1 MSKVNQF
8 TPNDHKIVT
17 SAVSLAEQTTDGEI
31 VTIVTGESDHYGDVA
46 WAISGLV
53 ALTALLVISLF
64 PEIYLNIID
73 WLTGGWSG
81 ICALPYWALFV
92 FTALKFLGTRLI
104 LIWKPLLFLLIP
116 PPIKKARVRRRAIS
130 LFRVS
135 TDHRTVGRTGILL
148 YLSMR
153 EHRAEIV
160 ADNAIVEK
168 VKPAIWGD
176 AMISLI
182 DLVRADKPGEGM
194 AEAVRQ
200 MGIVLSEHF
209 PKTDQNPNELPDKL
223 IEL

>member
-1 MSKVNQF
+1 MSKANQF
-8 TPNDHKIVT
+8 TPADHKIVT
-17 SAVSLAEQTTDGEI
+17 SAVSKAEKTTDGEI

-64 PEIYLNIID
+64 PEIYLGIID
-73 WLTGGWSG
+73 WLAGGWSG
-81 ICALPYWALFV
+81 ISALPYWALFA
-92 FTALKFLGTRLI
+92 FTALKFFGTRLI
-104 LIWKPLLFLLIP
+104 LIWKPLLFILIP
-116 PPIKKARVRRRAIS
+116 PPIKKARVRKRAIS

-160 ADNAIVEK
+160 ADDAVAAKVE
-168 VKPAIWGD
+168 PSIWGD
-176 AMISLI
+176 AMVAMI
-182 DLVRADKPGEGM
+182 DLVRSGTPGEGM

-209 PKTDQNPNELPDKL
+209 PKTEHNPNELPDRL

>member
-1 MSKVNQF
+1 MGKVNQF
-8 TPNDHKIVT
+8 SPDDHKIVT
-17 SAVSLAEQTTDGEI
+17 SAVSLAEKASDGEI

-53 ALTALLVISLF
+53 ALTGLLVVSLF
-64 PEIYLNIID
+64 PEIYLGIID
-73 WLTGGWSG
+73 WLSGGWSG
-81 ICALPYWALFV
+81 ISALPYWALFV
-92 FTALKFLGTRLI
+92 FTALKFFGTRLI
-104 LIWKPLLFLLIP
+104 LIWKPLLFILIP

-160 ADNAIVEK
+160 ADDAIVAK
-168 VKPAIWGD
+168 VEPAIWGE
-176 AMISLI
+176 AMVTLI

>member
-1 MSKVNQF
+1 MGKVNQF
-8 TPNDHKIVT
+8 TPADHEIVT
-17 SAVSLAEQTTDGEI
+17 SAVSLAEKSTDGEI
-31 VTIVTGESDHYGDVA
+31 VTIVTSESDHYGDVA
-46 WAISGLV
+46 WAISGMV

-64 PEIYLNIID
+64 PDIYLNIIN
-73 WLTGGWSG
+73 WLSGGWSG
-81 ICALPYWALFV
+81 LDALPYWALFA
-92 FTALKFLGTRLI
+92 FTAMKFFGTRLV
-104 LIWKPLLFLLIP
+104 LIWKPLLFVLIP
-116 PPIKKARVRRRAIS
+116 PPIKRARVRKRAVS

-160 ADNAIVEK
+160 ADEAIVAK
-168 VKPAIWGD
+168 VEPAIWGD
-176 AMISLI
+176 AMIAMI
-182 DLVRADKPGEGM
+182 DLVRIGAPGEGM

-209 PKTDQNPNELPDKL
+209 PKTDQNPNELPDRL

>member
-1 MSKVNQF
+1 MAKVNQF
-8 TPNDHKIVT
+8 TPADHKIVT
-17 SAVSLAEQTTDGEI
+17 SAVSLAEKSTDGQI
-31 VTIVTGESDHYGDVA
+31 VTIVTGESDSYGDVA

-64 PEIYLNIID
+64 PEAYVGIID
-73 WLTGGWSG
+73 WLSGGWSG
-81 ICALPYWALFV
+81 ISALPYWALFI
-92 FTALKFLGTRLI
+92 FTALKFFGTRLI
-104 LIWKPLLFLLIP
+104 LIWKPLLFILVP
-116 PPIKKARVRRRAIS
+116 PPIKKARVRRRAVS

-160 ADNAIVEK
+160 ADEAIVAK
-168 VKPAIWGD
+168 VAPETWGD
-176 AMISLI
+176 AMVAMI
-182 DLVRADKPGEGM
+182 DLVRTGSPGEGM
-194 AEAVRQ
+194 AESVRQ

-209 PKTDQNPNELPDKL
+209 PKTDQNPNELPDRL

>member
-1 MSKVNQF
+1 MGKAKQF
-8 TPNDHKIVT
+8 TPDDHKIVT
-17 SAVSLAEQTTDGEI
+17 SAVSLAEKASDGEI

-53 ALTALLVISLF
+53 ALTGLLVVSLF
-64 PEIYLNIID
+64 PEIYLGIID
-73 WLTGGWSG
+73 WLSGGWSG
-81 ICALPYWALFV
+81 ISALPYWALFV
-92 FTALKFLGTRLI
+92 FTALKFFGTRLI
-104 LIWKPLLFLLIP
+104 LIWKPLLFILIP

-160 ADNAIVEK
+160 ADDAIVAK
-168 VKPAIWGD
+168 VEPAIWGE
-176 AMISLI
+176 AMVTLI

>member
-1 MSKVNQF
+1 MAKVNQF
-8 TPNDHKIVT
+8 TAADHTVVT
-17 SAVSLAEQTTDGEI
+17 SAVSLAEKSTDGEI
-31 VTIVTGESDHYGDVA
+31 VTIVTGESDSYGDVA

-64 PEIYLNIID
+64 PEIYLHFID
-73 WLTGGWSG
+73 WLAGGWSG
-81 ICALPYWALFV
+81 ISALPYWALFV
-92 FTALKFLGTRLI
+92 FTALKFFGTRLI
-104 LIWKPLLFLLIP
+104 LIWKPLLFLLVP
-116 PPIKKARVRRRAIS
+116 PPIKKARVRRRAVA

-160 ADNAIVEK
+160 ADEAIVAK
-168 VKPAIWGD
+168 VEPAIWGD
-176 AMISLI
+176 AMVAMI
-182 DLVRADKPGEGM
+182 DLVRAGSPGEGM

-209 PKTDQNPNELPDKL
+209 PKTDQNPNELPDRL

>member
-1 MSKVNQF
+1 MAKVNQF
-8 TPNDHKIVT
+8 TPADHTVVT
-17 SAVSLAEQTTDGEI
+17 SAVSLAEKSTDGEI
-31 VTIVTGESDHYGDVA
+31 VTIVTGESDSYGDAA

-64 PEIYLNIID
+64 PEISLHFID
-73 WLTGGWSG
+73 WLAGGWSG
-81 ICALPYWALFV
+81 ISALPYWALFV
-92 FTALKFLGTRLI
+92 FTALKFFGTRLI
-104 LIWKPLLFLLIP
+104 LIWKPLLFLLVP
-116 PPIKKARVRRRAIS
+116 PPIKKARVRRRAVA

-160 ADNAIVEK
+160 ADEAIAAKVE
-168 VKPAIWGD
+168 PAIWGD
-176 AMISLI
+176 AMIAMI
-182 DLVRADKPGEGM
+182 DLVRAGKPGEGM

-209 PKTDQNPNELPDKL
+209 PKTDQNPNELPDRL

>member
-1 MSKVNQF
+1 MAKVNQF
-8 TPNDHKIVT
+8 TPDDHKVVT
-17 SAVSLAEQTTDGEI
+17 AAVSRAEKSTDGEI
-31 VTIVTGESDHYGDVA
+31 VTIVAGESDHYGDVA

-64 PEIYLNIID
+64 PEIYLHIID
-73 WLTGGWSG
+73 WLAGGWSG
-81 ICALPYWALFV
+81 MNALPYWVLFI
-92 FTALKFLGTRLI
+92 FAALKFFGTRLI
-104 LIWKPLLFLLIP
+104 LIWRPLLFILIP
-116 PPIKKARVRRRAIS
+116 SPIKKARVRKRAIS

-160 ADNAIVEK
+160 ADEAIVAK
-168 VKPAIWGD
+168 VEPLIWGD
-176 AMISLI
+176 AMIAMI
-182 DLVRADKPGEGM
+182 DLVRSGAPGEGM

-200 MGIVLSEHF
+200 MGVVLSEHF
-209 PKTDQNPNELPDKL
+209 PKTNQNPNELPDRL

>member
-1 MSKVNQF
+1 MGKVNQF
-8 TPNDHKIVT
+8 TPDDHKIVT
-17 SAVSLAEQTTDGEI
+17 SAVSLAEKSTDGEI
-31 VTIVTGESDHYGDVA
+31 VTIVTGESDSYGDVA

-64 PEIYLNIID
+64 PEVYLNIID
-73 WLTGGWSG
+73 WLAGGWSG
-81 ICALPYWALFV
+81 ISALPYWTLFV
-92 FTALKFLGTRLI
+92 FTALKFFGTRLI
-104 LIWKPLLFLLIP
+104 LIWKPLLFILVP
-116 PPIKKARVRRRAIS
+116 PSIKKARVRKRAIS

-160 ADNAIVEK
+160 ADQAIAAKVEPG
-168 VKPAIWGD
+168 VWGD
-176 AMISLI
+176 AMIAMI
-182 DLVRADKPGEGM
+182 DRVRAGAPGEGM

-200 MGIVLSEHF
+200 MGLVLTEHF
-209 PKTDQNPNELPDKL
+209 PKTHQNPNELPDRL

>member
-1 MSKVNQF
+1 MAKVNQF
-8 TPNDHKIVT
+8 TPADHKIVT
-17 SAVSLAEQTTDGEI
+17 SAVSLAEKSTDGEI
-31 VTIVTGESDHYGDVA
+31 VTIVTGESDSYGDVA

-64 PEIYLNIID
+64 PEAYVGIID
-73 WLTGGWSG
+73 WLSGGWSG
-81 ICALPYWALFV
+81 ISALPYWALFI
-92 FTALKFLGTRLI
+92 FTALKFFGTRLI
-104 LIWKPLLFLLIP
+104 LIWKPLLFILVP
-116 PPIKKARVRRRAIS
+116 PPIKKARVRRRAVS

-160 ADNAIVEK
+160 ADEAIVAK
-168 VKPAIWGD
+168 VAPETWGD
-176 AMISLI
+176 AMVAMI
-182 DLVRADKPGEGM
+182 DLVRTGSPGEGM

-209 PKTDQNPNELPDKL
+209 PKTDQNPNELPDRL

>member
-8 TPNDHKIVT
+8 TPDDHKIVT
-17 SAVSLAEQTTDGEI
+17 SAVSLAEKSTDGEI

-64 PEIYLNIID
+64 PEIYLGIID
-73 WLTGGWSG
+73 WMAGGWSG
-81 ICALPYWALFV
+81 ITALPYWTLFI
-92 FTALKFLGTRLI
+92 FTALKFFGTRLI
-104 LIWKPLLFLLIP
+104 LVWKPLLFLLIP
-116 PPIKKARVRRRAIS
+116 PPIKKARVRKRAIS

-160 ADNAIVEK
+160 ADEAIVAK
-168 VKPAIWGD
+168 VEPVIWGD
-176 AMISLI
+176 AMVAMI
-182 DLVRADKPGEGM
+182 DLVRAGTPGEGM

-200 MGIVLSEHF
+200 MGLVLAEHF
-209 PKTDQNPNELPDKL
+209 PKTDQNPNELPDRL

>member
-8 TPNDHKIVT
+8 TPDDHQIVT
-17 SAVSLAEQTTDGEI
+17 SAVSLAEKSTDGEI
-31 VTIVTGESDHYGDVA
+31 VTIVTGESDSYGDVA

-53 ALTALLVISLF
+53 ALTALLVVSLF
-64 PEIYLNIID
+64 PEIYLQGID
-73 WLTGGWSG
+73 WLAGGWSG
-81 ICALPYWALFV
+81 ITALPYWALFV
-92 FTALKFLGTRLI
+92 FAALKFFGTRLI
-104 LIWKPLLFLLIP
+104 LIWKPLLFVLTP
-116 PPIKKARVRRRAIS
+116 PPIKRARVRRRAVS

-160 ADNAIVEK
+160 ADEAITAKVE
-168 VKPAIWGD
+168 PAIWGE
-176 AMISLI
+176 AMVALI
-182 DLVRADKPGEGM
+182 DRVRAGQPGEGM

-200 MGIVLSEHF
+200 MGLVLAQHF
-209 PKTDQNPNELPDKL
+209 PKTDQNPNELPDRL

>member
-8 TPNDHKIVT
+8 TPADHKTVT
-17 SAVSLAEQTTDGEI
+17 SAVSQAEKTTDGEI
-31 VTIVTGESDHYGDVA
+31 VTIVTSESDHYGDVA

-64 PEIYLNIID
+64 PDIYLNIID
-73 WLTGGWSG
+73 WLAGGWSG
-81 ICALPYWALFV
+81 ISALPYWALFA
-92 FTALKFLGTRLI
+92 FTALKFFGTRLI
-104 LIWKPLLFLLIP
+104 LIWRPLLFILIP
-116 PPIKKARVRRRAIS
+116 PPIKKARVRKRAIS

-160 ADNAIVEK
+160 ADDAIAEK
-168 VKPAIWGD
+168 VEPSIWGD
-176 AMISLI
+176 AMVAMI
-182 DLVRADKPGEGM
+182 DLVRSGTPGEGM

-209 PKTDQNPNELPDKL
+209 PKTEQNPNELPDRL

>member
-1 MSKVNQF
+1 MAKVNQF
-8 TPNDHKIVT
+8 TPDDHKVVT
-17 SAVSLAEQTTDGEI
+17 AAVSRAEKSTDGEI
-31 VTIVTGESDHYGDVA
+31 VTIVAGESDHYGDVA

-64 PEIYLNIID
+64 PEIYLHIID
-73 WLTGGWSG
+73 WLAGGWSG
-81 ICALPYWALFV
+81 MNALPYWVLFI
-92 FTALKFLGTRLI
+92 FAALKFFGTRLI
-104 LIWKPLLFLLIP
+104 LIWRPLLFILIP
-116 PPIKKARVRRRAIS
+116 SPIKKARVRKRAIS

-160 ADNAIVEK
+160 ADEAIVAK
-168 VKPAIWGD
+168 VEPVIWGD
-176 AMISLI
+176 AMIAMI
-182 DLVRADKPGEGM
+182 DLVRSGTPGEGM

-200 MGIVLSEHF
+200 MGVVLSEHF
-209 PKTDQNPNELPDKL
+209 PKTNQNPNELPDRL

>member
-1 MSKVNQF
+1 MAKVNQF
-8 TPNDHKIVT
+8 TPADHKIVT
-17 SAVSLAEQTTDGEI
+17 SAVSLAEQSTDGEI
-31 VTIVTGESDHYGDVA
+31 VTIVTGESDSYGDVA

-64 PEIYLNIID
+64 PEAYVGIID
-73 WLTGGWSG
+73 WLSGGWSG
-81 ICALPYWALFV
+81 ISALPYWALFI
-92 FTALKFLGTRLI
+92 FTALKFFGTRLI
-104 LIWKPLLFLLIP
+104 LIWKPLLFILVP
-116 PPIKKARVRRRAIS
+116 PPIKKARVRRRAVS

-160 ADNAIVEK
+160 ADEAIVAK
-168 VKPAIWGD
+168 VAPETWGD
-176 AMISLI
+176 AMVAMI
-182 DLVRADKPGEGM
+182 DLVRAGSPGEGM

-209 PKTDQNPNELPDKL
+209 PKTDQNPNELPDRL

>member
-1 MSKVNQF
+1 MGKVNQF
-8 TPNDHKIVT
+8 SPDDHKIVT
-17 SAVSLAEQTTDGEI
+17 SAVSLAEKASDGEI

-53 ALTALLVISLF
+53 ALTALLVVSLY
-64 PEIYLNIID
+64 PEIYLGIID
-73 WLTGGWSG
+73 WLSGGWSG
-81 ICALPYWALFV
+81 ISALPYWALFV
-92 FTALKFLGTRLI
+92 FTALKFFGTRLI
-104 LIWKPLLFLLIP
+104 LIWKPLLFILIP

-160 ADNAIVEK
+160 ADDAIVAK
-168 VKPAIWGD
+168 VEPAIWGE
-176 AMISLI
+176 AMVTLI

>member
-8 TPNDHKIVT
+8 KPGDHKIVT
-17 SAVSLAEQTTDGEI
+17 SAVSQAEKSTDGEI
-31 VTIVTGESDHYGDVA
+31 VTIVTNESDHYGDVA

-53 ALTALLVISLF
+53 ALTALLVVSLF

-73 WLTGGWSG
+73 WLAGGWSG
-81 ICALPYWALFV
+81 MSALPYWTLFAL
-92 FTALKFLGTRLI
+92 TALKFFGTRLI
-104 LIWKPLLFLLIP
+104 LIWKPLLFILIP
-116 PPIKKARVRRRAIS
+116 PPIKKARVRKRAVS

-160 ADNAIVEK
+160 ADEAIVAK
-168 VKPAIWGD
+168 VEPTIWGD
-176 AMISLI
+176 AMVAMIN
-182 DLVRADKPGEGM
+182 LVRAGTPGKGM

-209 PKTDQNPNELPDKL
+209 PKTDQNPNELPDRL